1 MENIEYEMDL
11 SSEFYEN
18 DDLYTKL
25 VIQDHSADG
34 YRVFDS
40 LDEFWEFNDSVP
52 LHSRCFSE
60 VVFADAPQAPIV
72 HVGLFSHN
80 KMPTRKIVDI
90 IRSVITIMLEVF
102 QAKYQDTKSVPKIP
116 KDLVVMDKCG
126 LSTHWFWIY
135 SFHIQAPLFTF
146 KGYEE
151 ASLFLDNVVQRVPKQ
166 VHQSIFLPYSP
177 HVQYIRILGFTFKDN
192 PRHKKISPY
201 SHLFGT
207 TTDLH
212 RNVLFVNHFLAS
224 NVSQVMDKERDKS
237 SGCCANG
244 NHFTEEIADLPVTG
258 MQKARHGSVVSE
270 DAHYHSHNND
280 IHEIGEDNDTDPS
293 KLATHDSIIKL
304 GGDIKQV
311 GALETEKQIIKNGRT
326 IATSVLQTSS
336 QDQPSK
342 ITDTNK
348 SSPREVHMSESVAI
362 QTCTNTW
369 KTFLRNTY
377 NRGNMDSISSA
388 SSSTMIC
395 RGIKIQSRMK
405 ICIVQF
411 SGTSVRDNKDSPE
424 TGSPPPALLIK
435 LCFVES
441 S

>member
-1 MENIEYEMDL
+1 
-11 SSEFYEN
+11 
-18 DDLYTKL
+18 
-25 VIQDHSADG
+25 A
-34 YRVFDS
+34 
-40 LDEFWEFNDSVP
+40 
-52 LHSRCFSE
+52 
-60 VVFADAPQAPIV
+60 
-72 HVGLFSHN
+72 
-80 KMPTRKIVDI
+80 
-90 IRSVITIMLEVF
+90 LEVF
-102 QAKYQDTKSVPKIP
+102 QAKYQDTKSVPKTP
-116 KDLVVMDKCG
+116 KDLVVMDECG
-126 LSTHWFWIY
+126 LSTHGFWIY

-177 HVQYIRILGFTFKDN
+177 HVQYIRILGSTFKDN

-212 RNVLFVNHFLAS
+212 QNALFVNHFLANEYS
-224 NVSQVMDKERDKS
+224 GLDRENISSQVNEDT
-237 SGCCANG
+237 CNQNG

-293 KLATHDSIIKL
+293 KLATHDSVIKL

-336 QDQPSK
+336 HDQPSK

-377 NRGNMDSISSA
+377 NRGNIDSVGSA

-395 RGIKIQSRMK
+395 RGVRIQSRMK

-411 SGTSVRDNKDSPE
+411 SGMSVRDNKDSPE
-424 TGSPPPALLIK
+424 TGSPPPAFINKTLLCRVILACVLLLAERVNYCK
-435 LCFVES
+435 RHVVEIHPNCHL
-441 S
+441 